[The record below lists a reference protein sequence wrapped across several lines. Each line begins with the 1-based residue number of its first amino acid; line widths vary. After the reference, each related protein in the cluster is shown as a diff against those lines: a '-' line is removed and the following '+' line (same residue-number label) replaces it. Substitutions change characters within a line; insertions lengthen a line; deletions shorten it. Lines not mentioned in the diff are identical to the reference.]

1 MERIMKIA
9 RYALAASAVFCAS
22 WMSSD
27 VQAQDMNNVY
37 FKPEVAYVLPVDGEV
52 DDSVFVGAKVGYEL
66 DDNWAAELESGWMQ
80 PGWDATDRVRNLD
93 VDVVPVLGNLRYGQR
108 CSDEEIG
115 WYGYGGLGWA
125 FNHLETNSLQARAD
139 GSFAWQLGAGVEI
152 PVATNLDVFLDVRY
166 LWNRANVDVPN
177 GVDRVSSDD
186 IVLSSV
192 LFTAGVKF

>member
-1 MERIMKIA
+1 MERIMKIV
-9 RYALAASAVFCAS
+9 RYALAASAVVCATFVK
-22 WMSSD
+22 SD
-27 VQAQDMNNVY
+27 VQAQDLSNVY
-37 FKPEVAYVLPVDGEV
+37 LKPEVAYVLPVDGNV
-52 DDSVFVGAKVGYEL
+52 DDTVFVGAKAGYEI
-66 DDNWAAELESGWMQ
+66 DDNWAAEIESGWMQ

-139 GSFAWQLGAGVEI
+139 GSFAWQIGAGVEI

-177 GVDRVSSDD
+177 GVARTFADD

-192 LFTAGVKF
+192 LFTTGVKF

>member
-1 MERIMKIA
+1 MKIA
-9 RYALAASAVFCAS
+9 RYALAASAAFCAA
-22 WMSSD
+22 WVGSD
-27 VQAQDMNNVY
+27 AQAQDLNNLY
-37 FKPEVAYVLPVDGEV
+37 LKPEVAYVLPVDGDV

-66 DDNWAAELESGWMQ
+66 DDNWAAEIESGWMQ

-93 VDVVPVLGNLRYGQR
+93 VNVIPVLGNLRYGQR

-115 WYGYGGLGWA
+115 WYGYGGLGWS

-139 GSFAWQLGAGVEI
+139 GSFAWQLGAGVEV
-152 PVATNLDVFLDVRY
+152 PVATNLDVFFDVRY

-177 GVDRVSSDD
+177 GVARVSADD